1 LRKKARFVCIGSYSD
16 VGACG
21 KHHAFVLSSFPLQWS
36 LRVSGARLHPW
47 QTTASFFKSS
57 KRALVFWLSS
67 ACNVMHLGK
76 NETDNM
82 PAVVAARE
90 NDMGVFIISP
100 TDKGGRLY
108 DPTPKVK

>member
-1 LRKKARFVCIGSYSD
+1 
-16 VGACG
+16 
-21 KHHAFVLSSFPLQWS
+21 
-36 LRVSGARLHPW
+36 
-47 QTTASFFKSS
+47 
-57 KRALVFWLSS
+57 
-67 ACNVMHLGK
+67 MHLGK